1 MSKIQKEY
9 INETNLPK
17 HVAIIMDGN
26 GRWAK
31 KQGHKRT
38 FGHQNAV
45 EAVRSA
51 IRACDKLRIPYL
63 TLFAFSSENWNRPKL
78 EVKFLMNL
86 LANTIQSEIEEFHE
100 KGIKLAVIGELEMLP
115 KRVWK
120 KLQEAIEL
128 TKNNTELTLCIALS
142 YGSKNEILHAVKNIA
157 NDVKSKKLEC
167 SDIDEN
173 LFENYLF
180 TKNFPPVDLLIR
192 TSGEYRISNF
202 LLWQIAYAELYFTPK
217 LWPDFREDDFHQ
229 AIEEYVRRERRYGK
243 TGEQIK
249 TVE

>member
-1 MSKIQKEY
+1 
-9 INETNLPK
+9 
-17 HVAIIMDGN
+17 
-26 GRWAK
+26 
-31 KQGHKRT
+31 RT

-45 EAVRSA
+45 ESVRSA
-51 IRACDKLRIPYL
+51 IRACDKSDIPYL
-63 TLFAFSSENWNRPKL
+63 TLFAFSSENWTRPKL
-78 EVKFLMNL
+78 EITFLMNL
-86 LANTIQSEIEEFHE
+86 LARTIKSEIDEFHE
-100 KGIKLAVIGELEMLP
+100 NNVRLSVIGELELIP
-115 KRVWK
+115 RRVMRI
-120 KLQEAIEL
+120 LNEAIEL
-128 TKNNTELTLCIALS
+128 TKNNTGLNLCIALS
-142 YGSKNEILHAVKNIA
+142 YGSKKEILHAVRNIA
-157 NDVKSKKLEC
+157 DDVKSKKLEC